1 MENSAVGQDGEL
13 VQINVV
19 MAHKLDQEPVIIRLL
34 PMEGMIAKEIRN
46 KVEIVNWRNAQVT
59 IINWASSLIKNL
71 TKRALNESC
80 PGEGDGGGVPQ
91 MAKPQE
97 V

>member
-1 MENSAVGQDGEL
+1 MENSALGQVGEF

-19 MAHKLDQEPVIIRLL
+19 MAHKLDQELVIIRLL
-34 PMEGMIAKEIRN
+34 PMEGMSAKEIRK
-46 KVEIVNWRNAQVT
+46 KVEIVNWRNAPVR

-80 PGEGDGGGVPQ
+80 PGEGDGGGGPQ